1 MGPKAYVL
9 AGEAGRKMENHS
21 HQILEKPIERRRV
34 CRAAISY
41 DLREHMEVWS
51 SRKSGYPQT
60 ETSKKEYDYG
70 FPISGP
76 LKAANH

>member
-21 HQILEKPIERRRV
+21 LQILEKPIERRRV

-41 DLREHMEVWS
+41 DLREHMELWS
-51 SRKSGYPQT
+51 SRKSDT
-60 ETSKKEYDYG
+60 RKKEYDYG

-76 LKAANH
+76 LKAENY

>member
-1 MGPKAYVL
+1 
-9 AGEAGRKMENHS
+9 MENHS
-21 HQILEKPIERRRV
+21 HQILEKPIEWRRV
-34 CRAAISY
+34 CQAAISY
-41 DLREHMEVWS
+41 DLRKYIGIIEQQKE
-51 SRKSGYPQT
+51 RYPQT